1 MPSEEEL
8 PKGPHR
14 ALLAAVHVHY
24 RNAGCPSTR
33 RISSMVDRMDSAKD
47 VISHQAVANILHGK
61 NFPAW
66 PKVEVLTA
74 ALLYF
79 ASSEVTKPEIAA
91 IRDLWLAA
99 HYEEQGSAPPVS
111 FLSETASNAAGQTG
125 VGPLLETDLFPLTSS
140 FDLETI
146 EAQSANNDLGDE
158 EARDDSSYE
167 ELRVRFVARH
177 LPGPDMF
184 SIDLMAGML
193 QVIVNTEHPMGDSIL
208 HVMENGDER
217 SSHLV
222 KNLLVSWARMEDEI
236 PSSKQR
242 NRVAMIR
249 NDWGRYS
256 RWLEI
261 PEDAE

>member
-1 MPSEEEL
+1 
-8 PKGPHR
+8 
-14 ALLAAVHVHY
+14 
-24 RNAGCPSTR
+24 
-33 RISSMVDRMDSAKD
+33 MDSAKD

-66 PKVEVLTA
+66 PKVEVLAA

-79 ASSEVTKPEIAA
+79 ASAEVTNQEIAA

-99 HYEEQGSAPPVS
+99 HYEDQGAAPPVS
-111 FLSETASNAAGQTG
+111 FLSESVSDAADQTG
-125 VGPLLETDLFPLTSS
+125 ADSLLETDLFPLASS
-140 FDLETI
+140 FDLETV
-146 EAQSANNDLGDE
+146 EAQSTNNDLGAE
-158 EARDDSSYE
+158 ETRNNPSYE
-167 ELRVRFVARH
+167 ELRVRFLAQH

-184 SIDLMAGML
+184 SVDLIAGML
-193 QVIVNTEHPMGDSIL
+193 QVIVNKEHPMGDSIL
-208 HVMENGDER
+208 HVIENGDER
-217 SSHLV
+217 SSRLV

-242 NRVAMIR
+242 NSVAMIR

-261 PEDAE
+261 PEGDK